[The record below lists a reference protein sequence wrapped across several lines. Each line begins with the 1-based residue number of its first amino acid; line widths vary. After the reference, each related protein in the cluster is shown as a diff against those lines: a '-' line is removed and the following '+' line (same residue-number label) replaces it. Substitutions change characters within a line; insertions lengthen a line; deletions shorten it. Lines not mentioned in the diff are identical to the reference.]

1 MRPMICGALLFLL
14 LGTSTSFAAPAV
26 DITVVVATG
35 VYDSPGHRMI
45 QLRLSDPVPRSSQA
59 NSLDSKVRDPA
70 NYVVLEGANP
80 NGTTDPV
87 IYGPKVNGRVIP
99 VTNVRYVNERTD
111 QGRKFVMVELAGDG
125 FVIGTVQVKQ
135 MVAADGTIEGV
146 TRDWT
151 ISKYPSISRAS
162 GDFKLK
168 TPNATPVLDFNY
180 AYTTDWR
187 VSPDRKTT
195 DRQWFSLEGS
205 VPITTPSDVQAV
217 PGASADASRI
227 VADYLQASFTDR
239 TYDSANNFR
248 AWGMTIRT
256 SGRGNGLEAVAR
268 FQPWATLATNGRS
281 FFGAEVETGYRDG
294 RSEWATL
301 TQLAPFRGNVVARF
315 GTVIEWAPQL
325 GPINSDLGS
334 GLRFFVRGR
343 GWADYAK
350 DDSGQ
355 DGVRL
360 RGFVDTE
367 FFYDISKDYR
377 VFLRYELGALPP
389 DLTRNVSTVMLGIGK
404 AF

>member
-1 MRPMICGALLFLL
+1 MRPIVCAGLLLLL
-14 LGTSTSFAAPAV
+14 LGTSTSFAAPPTR
-26 DITVVVATG
+26 ITVVVSTG
-35 VYDSPGHRMI
+35 FYDSPGHRMI
-45 QLRLSDPVPRSSQA
+45 QLRLSDPVPRSSAA

-80 NGTTDPV
+80 NGTTDTA
-87 IYGPKVNGRVIP
+87 IYGPKVNGRVIS
-99 VTNVRYVNERTD
+99 VTNVRYVNENTD
-111 QGRKFVMVELAGDG
+111 EGRKLVVVELAGDG
-125 FVIGTVQVKQ
+125 FASGTVQVRQ
-135 MVAADGTIEGV
+135 MVAADGTIEGA
-146 TRDWT
+146 TRDWKVSSYPR
-151 ISKYPSISRAS
+151 ISGAS
-162 GDFKLK
+162 GDFKLE
-168 TPNATPVLDFNY
+168 TPNAALVLAFNY
-180 AYTTDWR
+180 AYTTDWN
-187 VSPDRKTT
+187 VSSDLKTT
-195 DRQWFSLEGS
+195 TRQWYSLEGS

-217 PGASADASRI
+217 PGASVDASRI
-227 VADYLQASFTDR
+227 VADYFQASFTDR
-239 TYDSANNFR
+239 TYSSINNFS
-248 AWGMTIRT
+248 AWGITVRT

-268 FQPWATLATNGRS
+268 FQPWATLAPNGRS
-281 FFGAEVETGYRDG
+281 FLGAELETGYRDG

-350 DDSGQ
+350 NDSGQ

-360 RGFVDTE
+360 RGFVDSE
-367 FFYDISKDYR
+367 LFYDISKDYR